1 MAGME
6 EIVPAALADERIDRM
21 VAMMTSASRSQV
33 AQWLDDGLIAL
44 NGETVTVRSRRVTEG
59 DVVTVSVDLDA
70 PVAPLD
76 PDPSIPVPIVYI
88 DDDLLVIDKPAG
100 LVVHPGAG
108 NESGTLV
115 HGVLAQYPE
124 IASLGERER
133 PGIVHRLDKDT
144 SGLMLVARSAAAF
157 EELREQMA
165 GHEIERIY
173 TTLVW
178 GRPSA
183 PSGLIDAPIG
193 RSARDKTRMAVS
205 ADGREARTWYSV
217 LETFVDPVEVSLVEC
232 RLDTGRTHQIRV
244 HMGSIGH
251 AVVGDARY
259 RGDRQ
264 SLRVPRMML
273 HSTTI
278 GFDHPIT
285 GERMTFAAPLPDDMA
300 TVIAGLSNPPIQE

>member
-6 EIVPAALADERIDRM
+6 EVVPAALADERIDRM

-33 AQWLDDGLIAL
+33 AEWMDAGHIRL
-44 NGETVTVRSRRVTEG
+44 NGVAVTVRSRRVVEG
-59 DVVTVSVDLDA
+59 DVVSVDVDLDA
-70 PVAPLD
+70 PQEPLAAD
-76 PDPSIPVPIVYI
+76 PTVEVPIVYV

-100 LVVHPGAG
+100 VVVHPGAG
-108 NESGTLV
+108 NDSGTLV
-115 HGVLAQYPE
+115 QGVLARYPE
-124 IASLGERER
+124 IAALGERER
-133 PGIVHRLDKDT
+133 PGVVHRLDKDT
-144 SGLMLVARSAAAF
+144 SGLMLVARSQVAF

-183 PSGLIDAPIG
+183 PTGLIDAPIG
-193 RSARDKTRMAVS
+193 RSARDKTRMAVA
-205 ADGREARTWYSV
+205 ADGREARTWYTV

-251 AVVGDARY
+251 PVVGDARY
-259 RGDRQ
+259 RGERQ
-264 SLRVPRMML
+264 SLSVPRMML

-278 GFDHPIT
+278 GFDHPVT
-285 GERMTFAAPLPDDMA
+285 GEHMSFESPLPADIVD
-300 TVIAGLSNPPIQE
+300 VIARLSNPPIPE

>member
-6 EIVPAALADERIDRM
+6 EVVPAALADERIDRM

-33 AQWLDDGLIAL
+33 AEWMDAGHIRL
-44 NGETVTVRSRRVTEG
+44 NGDVVAVRSRRVIEG
-59 DVVTVSVDLDA
+59 DVVSVDVDLDA
-70 PVAPLD
+70 PQPPLA
-76 PDPSIPVPIVYI
+76 PDPSVEVPIVYV

-100 LVVHPGAG
+100 VVVHPGAG
-108 NESGTLV
+108 NDSGTLV
-115 HGVLAQYPE
+115 QGVLARYPE
-124 IASLGERER
+124 IAALGERER

-144 SGLMLVARSAAAF
+144 SGLMLVARSQAGF

-183 PSGLIDAPIG
+183 PTGLIDAPIG
-193 RSARDKTRMAVS
+193 RSARDKTRMAVA
-205 ADGREARTWYSV
+205 ADGREARTWYTV
-217 LETFVDPVEVSLVEC
+217 LETFVDPVEASLVEC

-251 AVVGDARY
+251 PVVGDARY
-259 RGDRQ
+259 RGERQ
-264 SLRVPRMML
+264 SLTVPRMML

-278 GFDHPIT
+278 GFDHPVT
-285 GERMTFAAPLPDDMA
+285 GEHMSFESPLPADMVD
-300 TVIAGLSNPPIQE
+300 VIARLSNPPIQE

>member
-6 EIVPAALADERIDRM
+6 EVVPAALADERIDRM

-33 AQWLDDGLIAL
+33 AEWMDAGHIRL
-44 NGETVTVRSRRVTEG
+44 NGVAVTVRSRRVVEG
-59 DVVTVSVDLDA
+59 DVVSVDVDLDA
-70 PVAPLD
+70 PQEPLAAD
-76 PDPSIPVPIVYI
+76 PTVEVPIVHV

-100 LVVHPGAG
+100 VVVHPGAG
-108 NESGTLV
+108 NDSGTLV
-115 HGVLAQYPE
+115 QGVLARYPE
-124 IASLGERER
+124 IAALGERER
-133 PGIVHRLDKDT
+133 PGVVHRLDKDT
-144 SGLMLVARSAAAF
+144 SGLMLVARSQVAF

-183 PSGLIDAPIG
+183 PTGLIDAPIG
-193 RSARDKTRMAVS
+193 RSARDKTRMAVA
-205 ADGREARTWYSV
+205 ADGREARTWYTV

-251 AVVGDARY
+251 PVVGDARY
-259 RGDRQ
+259 RGERQ
-264 SLRVPRMML
+264 SLSVPRMML

-278 GFDHPIT
+278 GFDHPVT
-285 GERMTFAAPLPDDMA
+285 GEHMSFESPLPADIVD
-300 TVIAGLSNPPIQE
+300 VIARLSNPPIPE